1 MDNKRIPSKTD
12 IKIHFKNHHSAADEI
27 PDDASS
33 FSKTPAPNPSVLD
46 TVTYDAFISYKHGII
61 DGMAAKELRNRLEHF
76 RAPKAVSP
84 EKHPFKR
91 VFLDEGELSS
101 CVNFINQI
109 HDALKNS
116 RWLIVICS
124 EETPSSKWV
133 DLEIDI
139 FLKYHDPSRILAV
152 LTGGE
157 PPHCYP
163 KKLHEIDG
171 VPMDVLAADARGIN
185 HKQILLSLRRDAL
198 LKLAATMLETPYD
211 TLKQRHKK
219 YLIRWISAAACT
231 GLIIAFA
238 LGSLTVIAYTQ
249 RKNMQEKQHQIKIE
263 ENVRSCD
270 SVKNLL
276 NR

>member
-1 MDNKRIPSKTD
+1 MDNKRIPPKTD
-12 IKIHFKNHHSAADEI
+12 PKIHFKSHCHTADEM

-33 FSKTPAPNPSVLD
+33 FAKTPAPNPSVLN

-61 DGMAAKELRNRLEHF
+61 DDMAAKELRNRLEHF

-84 EKHPFKR
+84 EKRPFKR

-109 HDALKNS
+109 HNALKNS
-116 RWLIVICS
+116 PWLIVICS

-139 FLKYHDPSRILAV
+139 FLKYHDTSRILAV

-163 KKLHEIDG
+163 KRLREISS
-171 VPMDVLAADARGIN
+171 VPIDVLAADARGHS
-185 HKQILLSLRRDAL
+185 HKQILLALRWDAL
-198 LKLAATMLETPYD
+198 LKLAATMLKTPYD
-211 TLKQRHKK
+211 SLKQRHRK

-238 LGSLTVIAYTQ
+238 LGSLTVIAYTEKKHAGKTTSDKDR
-249 RKNMQEKQHQIKIE
+249 RKSP
-263 ENVRSCD
+263 R
-270 SVKNLL
+270 L
-276 NR
+276 